1 MPIALLVEDDP
12 DVREIAQDILSHA
25 GFEVVVAVDGDEG
38 LANLAGPGHIDVLVT
53 DCEMPGR
60 VDGLGL
66 LDAAARLRPGM
77 ARVMVTGSVPDG
89 FACGA
94 SVLPKPYRADAVVK
108 SVLSAM
114 AAAAGAPVR
123 IGAF

>member
-12 DVREIAQDILSHA
+12 DVREIAQDILADA
-25 GFEVVVAVDGDEG
+25 GFHVVVASNGDEG
-38 LANLAGPGHIDVLVT
+38 LASLAGPGHIDVLVT
-53 DCEMPGR
+53 DCEMPGA

-66 LDAAARLRPGM
+66 LDAAEKLRPGM
-77 ARVMVTGSVPDG
+77 ARVMVTGSLPDG

-94 SVLPKPYRADAVVK
+94 PVLPKPYRADAVVK
-108 SVLSAM
+108 FILSAM
-114 AAAAGAPVR
+114 AAAPRSAEA

>member
-25 GFEVVVAVDGDEG
+25 GFDVVVAADGDEG
-38 LANLAGPGHIDVLVT
+38 LANLAGPAHIDVLVT

-60 VDGLGL
+60 IDGLGL

-77 ARVMVTGSVPDG
+77 ARVMVTGSLPDG

-94 SVLPKPYRADAVVK
+94 PVLPKPYRAEAVVDF
-108 SVLSAM
+108 VLSAM
-114 AAAAGAPVR
+114 AAASARPPHLGP
-123 IGAF
+123 F

>member
-12 DVREIAQDILSHA
+12 DVREIAEDILSHA
-25 GFEVVVAVDGDEG
+25 GFDVVVAVDGDEG

-60 VDGLGL
+60 IDGMGL

-77 ARVMVTGSVPDG
+77 ARIMVTGSVPDG
-89 FACGA
+89 IACGA
-94 SVLPKPYRADAVVK
+94 PVLPKPYRADAVVE
-108 SVLSAM
+108 SILSAM
-114 AAAAGAPVR
+114 AAAAGGRVPV
-123 IGAF
+123 GAF

>member
-12 DVREIAQDILSHA
+12 DVREIAEDILADA
-25 GFEVVVAVDGDEG
+25 GFHVVVASNGDEG

-53 DCEMPGR
+53 DCEMPGSI
-60 VDGLGL
+60 DGLGL

-77 ARVMVTGSVPDG
+77 ARVMVTGSLPDG

-94 SVLPKPYRADAVVK
+94 PVLPKPYRAAAVVEFI
-108 SVLSAM
+108 LSAM
-114 AAAAGAPVR
+114 AAAPASGLAVR
-123 IGAF
+123 SF